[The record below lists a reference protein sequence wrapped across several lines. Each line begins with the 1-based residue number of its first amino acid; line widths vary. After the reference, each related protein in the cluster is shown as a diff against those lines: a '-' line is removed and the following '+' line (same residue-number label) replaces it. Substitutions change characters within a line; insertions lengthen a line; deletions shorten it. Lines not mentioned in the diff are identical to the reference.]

1 MITINLL
8 PPLKKQEL
16 RLRGLY
22 VAIKNLMYTV
32 LLLTILST
40 IVLLATKALLQNH
53 FNQTVAESTL
63 TLKSGKIFNN
73 DIRIFNQQLYLL
85 RRACPRRAE
94 RGDARDAA
102 DH

>member
-32 LLLTILST
+32 LLLTIL
-40 IVLLATKALLQNH
+40 
-53 FNQTVAESTL
+53 
-63 TLKSGKIFNN
+63 
-73 DIRIFNQQLYLL
+73 
-85 RRACPRRAE
+85 
-94 RGDARDAA
+94 
-102 DH
+102 